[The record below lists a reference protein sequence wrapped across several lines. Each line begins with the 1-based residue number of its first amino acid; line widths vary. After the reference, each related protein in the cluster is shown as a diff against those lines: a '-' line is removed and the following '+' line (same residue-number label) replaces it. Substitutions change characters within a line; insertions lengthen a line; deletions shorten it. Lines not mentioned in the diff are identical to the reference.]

1 MPELIIATE
10 RRPGRLGVP
19 RYELSAEDGTPL
31 GYAHLYNDIEPQALA
46 LSSPGD
52 TLRIEMVNGS
62 VEEIEL

>member
-1 MPELIIATE
+1 MPEVIIATE

-19 RYELSAEDGTPL
+19 RYELSTEDGQLL
-31 GYAHLYNDIEPQALA
+31 GYANLRDDIERNALA
-46 LSSPGD
+46 ISNPGD